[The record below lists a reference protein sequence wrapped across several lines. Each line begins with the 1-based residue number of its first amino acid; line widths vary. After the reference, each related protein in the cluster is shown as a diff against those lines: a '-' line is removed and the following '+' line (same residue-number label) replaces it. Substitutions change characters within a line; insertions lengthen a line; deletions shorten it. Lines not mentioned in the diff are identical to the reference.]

1 MYTDT
6 TLLEA
11 NMGVCVIVSKNLHF
25 CRSSLRHRAPNF
37 WITCCLCYQVI
48 LTSVWLLGFIIA
60 AVPLMNED
68 VFGNYYGRNGVCFPL
83 HSDRQEKP
91 TAKGYSTG
99 IFLGKL
105 MKKTKKCVC
114 VFFLRPA
121 HSAVNTNFYFC
132 LSPAGTSKSSA
143 SNQWSWWNIHALKT
157 EKNKSRYANALL

>member
-1 MYTDT
+1 MSVSSFPKILIFASPVLDT
-6 TLLEA
+6 E
-11 NMGVCVIVSKNLHF
+11 
-25 CRSSLRHRAPNF
+25 HRNF
-37 WITCCLCYQVI
+37 WITCCLWYQVI

-105 MKKTKKCVC
+105 MEKNY
-114 VFFLRPA
+114 VFFLFCFFFRAA
-121 HSAVNTNFYFC
+121 HSAVNTDFYFC
-132 LSPAGTSKSSA
+132 LSHAGTSKSSA
-143 SNQWSWWNIHALKT
+143 YNQWSWWNIHALKT
-157 EKNKSRYANALL
+157 EKINK